1 MIPIIDG
8 HNDTLLAA
16 TSDRAGGDFLDGED
30 GVLDSESEAARAS
43 DETDDG
49 HLDLARAEEAG
60 LAAGIFAAFVPNEG
74 EQDDW
79 SELPPAVDPERARR
93 IVGEQFETLQNWADA
108 TDRFRV
114 IGDIDDLDACLAGDA
129 VGGIPHIEGA
139 GAVDPE
145 LVNLDSLY
153 ETGLRSLG
161 LVWSRPNAF
170 AHGVPFEHDATPD
183 IGPGLTDAGFDLVE
197 ACEDR
202 GIVVDLA
209 HLNAAGFWDVAE
221 TVDSPLVVSHAGAHG
236 VSPASRNLTDEQLD
250 AVADSGGIVGCT
262 FGTAHLRPN
271 GQRGIDADLSTLLD
285 HIEYF
290 ADRMGVE
297 HVGLGSDFDGATV
310 PEAVGDVT
318 GLRDVLDGFEA
329 RGFDR
334 EEREAIAY
342 GNWRRVLGE
351 WWG

>member
-1 MIPIIDG
+1 MLPIIDG

-16 TSDRAGGDFLDGED
+16 TSDRAGGEFLHD
-30 GVLDSESEAARAS
+30 AALPKG
-43 DETDDG
+43 D
-49 HLDLARAEEAG
+49 LDLARAEEAG

-74 EQDDW
+74 DRSDW
-79 SELPPAVDPERARR
+79 SGLPPAVDHERARR
-93 IVGEQFETLQNWADA
+93 VVNEQFETLHGWADA

-114 IGDIDDLDACLAGDA
+114 IRDTDDLDACIDGDA
-129 VGGIPHIEGA
+129 VGGISHIEGA
-139 GAVDPE
+139 AAVDSG
-145 LVNLDSLY
+145 LINLGSLY
-153 ETGLRSLG
+153 EIGLRSLG

-183 IGPGLTDAGFDLVE
+183 IGPGLTEAGFDLVA
-197 ACEDR
+197 ACEER

-209 HLNAAGFWDVAE
+209 HINAAGFWDVAD
-221 TVDSPLVVSHAGAHG
+221 TVDAPLVVSHAGAHG
-236 VSPASRNLTDEQLD
+236 ISPASRNLTDEQLD

-262 FGTAHLRPN
+262 FGTAHLRPD
-271 GQRGIDADLSTLLD
+271 GQRGVDASLSTLLD

-310 PEAVGDVT
+310 PEDVGDVT
-318 GLRDVLDGFEA
+318 GLRDVLDGLEA

-334 EEREAIAY
+334 AEREAIAY
-342 GNWRRVLGE
+342 ENWRRVLEE
-351 WWG
+351 WW